1 MTYVLYRVLRKLPRP
16 VLLGVLIVVLTAVAR
31 A

>member
-1 MTYVLYRVLRKLPRP
+1 MTYLPYKVLRKLPRP
-16 VLLGVLIVVLTAVAR
+16 VLLGLLLVLLTAVAR